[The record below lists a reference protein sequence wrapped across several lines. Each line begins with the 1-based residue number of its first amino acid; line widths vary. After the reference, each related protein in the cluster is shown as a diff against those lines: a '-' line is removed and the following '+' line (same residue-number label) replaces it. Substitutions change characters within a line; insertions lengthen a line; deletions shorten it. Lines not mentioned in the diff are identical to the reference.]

1 MKKFLFVMIACF
13 GVIGGAVGGSTDDI
27 RNACYP
33 VALDDCGG
41 RGAIQSLVAMHVAGA
56 GALAGGAVGGFIG
69 LAGGGYGGYLA
80 GKNLGGKLA
89 KAYSANE
96 YIYFDDGTCLECDK
110 HQWGE
115 NYECPNGTI
124 VTNGTNFFKCHVEA
138 SGDLWREFKILPCDN
153 SPIKDISVKNSIY
166 EIKAAVGK
174 PVKTGVSVYSGDACL
189 YITCGDGVYN
199 KTQNK
204 CIPKDAMCKNGSSAS
219 ITDASKCGT
228 NETFTCTQKSTQGK
242 CVCGACEKKQEQKKS
257 CRESRAGN
265 AEGMACCDLPK
276 ETAKWEGGK
285 CICSG
290 GLKFEIKEGK
300 GMCVQEVKPGEKFEC
315 NAVILSALNTWLKD
329 CVENTQIVTL
339 ITDIQALCK
348 SEDRTVEKFNTL
360 YQTLLA
366 LNPGDCKKEE
376 VTQTNITIDV
386 DVQNENRLAR
396 ENIIAAHGQ
405 LEKIASGF
413 GEASKWKTAEG
424 NFNTARLMT
433 DLSAGVVLGTV
444 GGVVTSVL
452 VKKKQVEEGF
462 EDLKCTIGG
471 QVVGNWGD
479 EFRVGMQQ

>member
-1 MKKFLFVMIACF
+1 MKKFLFAMIACF
-13 GVIGGAVGGSTDDI
+13 GVVGGAVGATYNCKAQKLDFYNDHESNEYLYLSKADDEAELAYVCGH
-27 RNACYP
+27 RGVDGC
-33 VALDDCGG
+33 DD
-41 RGAIQSLVAMHVAGA
+41 
-56 GALAGGAVGGFIG
+56 GAVIFVTGTHFWDDQSYFETTVYECNTSGGNTWRQIG
-69 LAGGGYGGYLA
+69 TTGFVKCGAFEGKEIVARNNKVLIYANKSKRVNRSGTDAWIGVRSDFCYSEEVEQEKKDDDSRGGEEPAL
-80 GKNLGGKLA
+80 K
-89 KAYSANE
+89 
-96 YIYFDDGTCLECDK
+96 
-110 HQWGE
+110 
-115 NYECPNGTI
+115 CPNGS
-124 VTNGTNFFKCHVEA
+124 VELGLYGGEADFKKQCSAKGKQYEFKCHQ
-138 SGDLWREFKILPCDN
+138 
-153 SPIKDISVKNSIY
+153 KN
-166 EIKAAVGK
+166 
-174 PVKTGVSVYSGDACL
+174 
-189 YITCGDGVYN
+189 
-199 KTQNK
+199 
-204 CIPKDAMCKNGSSAS
+204 
-219 ITDASKCGT
+219 
-228 NETFTCTQKSTQGK
+228 QKGG
-242 CVCGACEKKQEQKKS
+242 CACGACEKKQEQKKS
-257 CRESRAGN
+257 CRELRAGN
-265 AEGMACCDLPK
+265 LEGMACCDLP
-276 ETAKWEGGK
+276 EGAAKWEGGK

-300 GMCVQEVKPGEKFEC
+300 GVCVQEVKPGEKFEC
-315 NAVILSALNTWLKD
+315 NAVILNALNTWLKD

-339 ITDIQALCK
+339 ITVIQALCK
-348 SEDRTVEKFNTL
+348 SEDRTVEDFNTL

-479 EFRVGMQQ
+479 EFRVGLQQ